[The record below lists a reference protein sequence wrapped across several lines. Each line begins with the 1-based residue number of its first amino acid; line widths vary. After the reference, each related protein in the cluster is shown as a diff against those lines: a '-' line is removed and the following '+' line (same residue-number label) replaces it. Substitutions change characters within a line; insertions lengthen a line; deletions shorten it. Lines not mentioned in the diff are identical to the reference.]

1 LINKDTFVEWLT
13 TSTNINPYTI
23 GRYSQ
28 AIDTISSELGDYE
41 LNKINLYTLTNTA
54 IINTIIQNPEFKKK
68 NEKGHRMYSTAL
80 NHLKK
85 FIEHYYNSE
94 LQTNLPGGGGTVAT
108 EDTILIKIGVSY
120 KEGMIPEELY
130 HATSV
135 SWVIGENRLRGE
147 IKYYCAVFNNEI
159 KEVYN
164 FTGYEKDLHPDNI
177 GRFILFGEIADES
190 IRSNILN
197 LNVRD
202 IHKGLGNPIKYVS
215 MENLLKL
222 ANNDSETAT
231 DDENPTLNHQM
242 IKLLFKRLANEK
254 REIRTL
260 STNKPN
266 WITKI
271 DDSGI
276 FVETETSRLKFSRG
290 EKNKP
295 YALITYNF
303 LLAAWEEFLKVRK
316 ASANDF
322 IKTKGRSRFVMA
334 FFNELPFV
342 EKALIDD
349 VPYIRLKEL
358 TTDQLPEANLEQTL
372 ELLNEIINQDLDPKL
387 ISHKYNEDSIKRLKL
402 RARQGLKILGF
413 LNEDYRIQQSIL
425 DQYINSD
432 DKIEFLSKRILQHSY
447 FSVIYQCLSLL
458 YGVERADKYSFLTEI
473 GMLIV
478 RNSMGTNLMVP
489 SVAQSRT
496 RNMLNWLK
504 QTGLVDEEW
513 NVISNDIINQNY
525 STSPNASIVREHL
538 PIYGVIEHINRYIA
552 GKGFYYEKDEII
564 NLFLSL
570 KTKPFVIISG
580 ISGTG
585 KTKIVQWFAESV
597 GATEKNGQFSLI
609 PIRPDWNDGSDLL
622 GYVDIKGEFKEG
634 PLTKVIKNAH
644 QNPDLPYFVLLDEMN
659 LARVEYYFSDI
670 LSVMESRKW
679 ENGEV
684 VSSTLLSS
692 DVYGKDLTLPNNL
705 YIIGTVNMDETTH
718 PFSKKVLDR
727 ANTIEFNRVN
737 LGNLSFLTELEE
749 VEPKVISQDR
759 FASKYLHLKNVYKEN
774 KEIVARATD
783 ELVRIN
789 ESLQLINAHVG
800 YRVRDEICFYLAYN
814 EGSNLMKFEN
824 AFDHCIL
831 QKILPRI
838 AGSDTRVE
846 QLLRGLFSLFA
857 NQDYEEDAQ
866 NDLQNAKYPRSAV
879 KVAEMLGRLR
889 NDGFTSFWVS

>member
-1 LINKDTFVEWLT
+1 
-13 TSTNINPYTI
+13 
-23 GRYSQ
+23 
-28 AIDTISSELGDYE
+28 
-41 LNKINLYTLTNTA
+41 
-54 IINTIIQNPEFKKK
+54 
-68 NEKGHRMYSTAL
+68 M
-80 NHLKK
+80 
-85 FIEHYYNSE
+85 
-94 LQTNLPGGGGTVAT
+94 AT

-120 KEGMIPEELY
+120 KEGMTPEELY

-135 SWVIGENRLRGE
+135 SWVIGENRLRSGE

-159 KEVYN
+159 KEVYK

-177 GRFILFGEIADES
+177 GRFILFGEIAEES
-190 IRSNILN
+190 IRSQILN

-202 IHKGLGNPIKYVS
+202 IHRGSGNPIKYVK
-215 MENLLKL
+215 MENLLTL
-222 ANNDSETAT
+222 ANNDPETAT
-231 DDENPTLNHQM
+231 NDESPTLNHNM
-242 IKLLFKRLANEK
+242 LKLLFKRLANEK
-254 REIRTL
+254 TEIRTL

-271 DDSGI
+271 DESGL
-276 FVETETSRLKFSRG
+276 FVETETSRVKFSRG
-290 EKNKP
+290 ERNKP
-295 YALITYNF
+295 YALITFDF

-316 ASANDF
+316 AASSDF
-322 IKTKGRSRFVMA
+322 IETKGRSRFVMA

-342 EKALIDD
+342 EKVVIDNI
-349 VPYIRLKEL
+349 PYISFKEF

-387 ISHKYNEDSIKRLKL
+387 ISQKYNDDSIKRLKL
-402 RARQGLKILGF
+402 RARQGLKVLGF
-413 LNEDYRIQQSIL
+413 LNEEYRIQKSIL

-432 DKIEFLSKRILQHSY
+432 DKIEFLSKRILEHSY

-458 YGVERADKYSFLTEI
+458 NGVEKADKISFLTEI

-478 RNSMGTNLMVP
+478 RNSMGTNLMVQ
-489 SVAQSRT
+489 SVAQYRT

-504 QTGLVDEEW
+504 ETGLVDEEW
-513 NVISNDIINQNY
+513 NVLRNDSINPKYTTSSNV
-525 STSPNASIVREHL
+525 SLVRENL
-538 PIYGVIEHINRYIA
+538 PIYGIIEHINRYIA

-634 PLTKVIKNAH
+634 PLTKVIRNAH
-644 QNPDLPYFVLLDEMN
+644 LNPDLPYFVLLDEMN

-679 ENGEV
+679 ENGGV

-692 DVYGKDLTLPNNL
+692 DVYGEDLTLPNNL

-737 LGNLSFLTELEE
+737 LGNLAFLTELEE
-749 VEPKVISQDR
+749 VEPKVIGQDR
-759 FASKYLHLKNVYKEN
+759 FASKYLHLKDVYKED
-774 KEIVARATD
+774 KEIVATATD

-814 EGSNLMKFEN
+814 EESSLMTFEN
-824 AFDHCIL
+824 ALDHCIL

-846 QLLRGLFSLFA
+846 QLLRGLYSLFA
-857 NQDYEEDAQ
+857 NQEYEEESQ
-866 NDLQNAKYPRSAV
+866 IEMQNAKYPRSAA

-889 NDGFTSFWVS
+889 NDGFTSFWIS